1 MMRALIQSDLM
12 KVKKMVWLMMVAF
25 PAGLIGLQ
33 AVNYSLR
40 LDHLL
45 GLHDDY
51 WYFLLE
57 NVHIFWPTVLVL
69 TLTLIVSLFASVEHE
84 THTWTTLFSLPVNNG
99 KIYLSKLAI
108 ILTVLIG
115 SSVLFVIFSLI
126 LGLALGFGSDL
137 PLMAASQMSLYTYIA
152 VLPFVFLQ
160 FWLSM
165 GFTNQG
171 VALTTGIANA
181 VFIMYAV
188 DLPTWLPWRWPLLM
202 DGITSGAP
210 DIFYGLGTGAALM
223 VITLIHLTRKDVAA

>member
-1 MMRALIQSDLM
+1 M
-12 KVKKMVWLMMVAF
+12 KVKKMVWVMMIAF
-25 PAGLIGLQ
+25 PAGLVGLQ

-57 NVHIFWPTVLVL
+57 NVHVFWPTVLVL
-69 TLTLIVSLFASVEHE
+69 SLTLIISLFASVEHE
-84 THTWTTLFSLPVNNG
+84 TGTWTTLFSLPVNNR
-99 KIYLSKLAI
+99 KVYLSKLVI
-108 ILTVLIG
+108 ILTVLVV
-115 SSVLFVIFSLI
+115 SSVLFAVFSLI

-137 PLMAASQMSLYTYIA
+137 PLMDASQMILSTFITL
-152 VLPFVFLQ
+152 LPFVCLQ

-165 GFTNQG
+165 SYTNQG

-188 DLPTWLPWRWPLLM
+188 DLPTWMPWRWPLLL
-202 DGITSGAP
+202 DGISTSTSE
-210 DIFYGLGTGAALM
+210 IFYGLGTGAVLM
-223 VITLIHLTRKDVAA
+223 MITLIHLTRKDVSA